1 VAVLTAE
8 EGGLVLQ
15 PGAPVSPAPGPQ
27 PWQPGLCGLEE
38 ASERGLVWPG
48 LPLPLG
54 SGAPSWDPRLCAQ
67 TRQDGE
73 VAGRGGPRGGAN
85 NPPPCH
91 TPASSGGWWSRLRG
105 WCCSLVPRCLAGAAP
120 APDALGDV
128 GVSRR
133 KGREPRPP
141 APLPGPPRTAVG
153 SFTPQTASRAR
164 PDALWTWGR
173 PRTRPQPHLPF
184 HLNFAWRQATLPLV

>member
-73 VAGRGGPRGGAN
+73 VAGGGLPSLPSMAAQGSATNPHMRGCRARPERRCQQPPSLPHPCLIWGLVEPAERVVLFPGPPMSSRG
-85 NPPPCH
+85 C
-91 TPASSGGWWSRLRG
+91 SSPGRTRG
-105 WCCSLVPRCLAGAAP
+105 CGCLAEERKGAAP
-120 APDALGDV
+120 T
-128 GVSRR
+128 
-133 KGREPRPP
+133 RP
-141 APLPGPPRTAVG
+141 A
-153 SFTPQTASRAR
+153 AR
-164 PDALWTWGR
+164 PS
-173 PRTRPQPHLPF
+173 
-184 HLNFAWRQATLPLV
+184 